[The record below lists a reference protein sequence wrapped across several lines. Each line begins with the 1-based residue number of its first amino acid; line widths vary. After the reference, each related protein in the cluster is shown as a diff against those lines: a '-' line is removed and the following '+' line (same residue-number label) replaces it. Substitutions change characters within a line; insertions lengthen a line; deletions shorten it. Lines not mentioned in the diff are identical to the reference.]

1 MRIKA
6 RGDTERLSYVI
17 LAVSIITGIL
27 TSVLMLKID
36 SIVHVT
42 LYDYGLQFSPEWAN
56 PYWVAAR
63 MIYVLL
69 TMPMILSIIV
79 VVLKIVRSRKQGTAL
94 FPKSKETSTTE
105 TFQSSSRLPG
115 LEIGTAVQEDV
126 LLSVSYNSEPEQR
139 QNTEAKSKVSE
150 GSELLISCPHCSK
163 VFNRPLVML
172 DFSSGNAHLV
182 NICPYCNHNL

>member
-27 TSVLMLKID
+27 TSALMLKID

-94 FPKSKETSTTE
+94 FLKSKETSTTE

-115 LEIGTAVQEDV
+115 LEIGTAVQEDE

-139 QNTEAKSKVSE
+139 QKIEAKSKVSE

-172 DFSSGNAHLV
+172 DFSNGNAHLV